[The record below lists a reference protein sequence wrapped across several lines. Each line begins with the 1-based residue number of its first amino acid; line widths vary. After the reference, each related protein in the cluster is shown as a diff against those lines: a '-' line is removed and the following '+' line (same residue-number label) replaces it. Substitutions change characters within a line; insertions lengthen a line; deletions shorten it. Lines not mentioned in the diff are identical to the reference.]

1 MQHKFSYTGT
11 PIRFCNIDVIFVIV
25 FILNVVDVRSVIVFI
40 LNVVDVRFVI
50 VFILNVVNVLI
61 CNCINIEYS

>member
-1 MQHKFSYTGT
+1 
-11 PIRFCNIDVIFVIV
+11 
-25 FILNVVDVRSVIVFI
+25 LNVVDVRSVIVFK

-61 CNCINIEYS
+61 CNCIYIEYS

>member
-1 MQHKFSYTGT
+1 
-11 PIRFCNIDVIFVIV
+11 
-25 FILNVVDVRSVIVFI
+25 LNVVDVRFVIVFI

-61 CNCINIEYS
+61 CNCIYIECS

>member
-1 MQHKFSYTGT
+1 MCWFE
-11 PIRFCNIDVIFVIV
+11 IV
-25 FILNVVDVRSVIVFI
+25 FILNVVDVRFVIVFI

-61 CNCINIEYS
+61 CNCIYIECSWC